1 MSTSSLRI
9 YMNDQLALGVLWR
22 ELARRAARENAGT
35 ALGSDLAQVAQGI
48 SEDVA
53 TFESLMVRL
62 GLRRNRVKP
71 RVAAALERLGRIKL
85 NGSLTSYS
93 ELSRFAELEFLVMG
107 IEGKKQLWGTLRDL
121 AGLAS
126 RMPDVDFDV
135 LISRADAQKSTLEPH
150 RVAVGRKAFLGSP
163 EASIAAADGAASN
176 GGSLSLH

>member
-1 MSTSSLRI
+1 MSTTNLRV

-35 ALGSDLAQVAQGI
+35 ELGADLARVAQAI

-62 GLRRNRVKP
+62 GLRRNRLKP
-71 RVAAALERLGRIKL
+71 RAAAVLERLGRFKL

-107 IEGKKQLWGTLRDL
+107 IEGKKQLWNTLANL
-121 AGLAS
+121 AGLSTRA
-126 RMPDVDFDV
+126 PDVDFDG
-135 LISRADAQKSTLEPH
+135 LIARAEVQRSTLEPH
-150 RVAVGRKAFLGSP
+150 RVAAGRKAFLGASSGRAALSD
-163 EASIAAADGAASN
+163 EAGSGA
-176 GGSLSLH
+176 GLLSLH

>member
-1 MSTSSLRI
+1 MSTSNLRV

-22 ELARRAARENAGT
+22 ELVRRAARENTGT
-35 ALGSDLAQVAQGI
+35 ELGADLARVAQAI

-71 RVAAALERLGRIKL
+71 RVAAVLERLGRFKL

-107 IEGKKQLWGTLRDL
+107 IEGKKQLWTTLRDL
-121 AGLAS
+121 AGLSVSA
-126 RMPDVDFDV
+126 PDVDFDG
-135 LISRADAQKSTLEPH
+135 LIERAETQRTTLEPH
-150 RVAVGRKAFLGSP
+150 RVAAGRKAFLG
-163 EASIAAADGAASN
+163 ASSGRVAVSDEV
-176 GGSLSLH
+176 GSSVGLPSLH